1 MAVREKKSDRRM
13 RQAVG
18 PDSGKRRR
26 PFSQAEWTGFAAF
39 LLYFP
44 LWAVTPYIAL
54 VPLAGFILA
63 CGLMPFFPQASF
75 FLPVISKGSS
85 SRTAVS
91 LTFDDGPDPASTPIL
106 LGILEKYKISAT
118 FFVTGERARK
128 YAGLVKE
135 IVSRGHTLGN
145 HSYTHD
151 TLIMVRSVDTLR
163 KEIVK
168 TQQVFEELGFRVR
181 LFRPPVGITTPRY
194 ADALER
200 TGLQVV
206 NFSRRAGDM
215 GNRRVKG
222 IARKILKKLRAGDI
236 VLLHDVPP
244 GSEEQFQLWL
254 AEVERL
260 LMEIREKGFEIVPLE
275 TLIGLPVMEIL
286 HRDKAI

>member
-1 MAVREKKSDRRM
+1 MAVREKKSQQAGYRDIAK
-13 RQAVG
+13 RQRSLS
-18 PDSGKRRR
+18 P
-26 PFSQAEWTGFAAF
+26 AEWTGFAAF
-39 LLYFP
+39 LLYLP
-44 LWAVTPYIAL
+44 LWEVTPYLAL

-63 CGLMPFFPQASF
+63 CGIIPFFPQTSF

-85 SRTAVS
+85 SLPAVS

-106 LGILEKYKISAT
+106 LNILEKHKISAT

-168 TQQVFEELGFRVR
+168 TQQVLEELGFRVR
-181 LFRPPVGITTPRY
+181 LFRPPVGITTSRHAY
-194 ADALER
+194 ALEK

-244 GSEEQFQLWL
+244 GSEDQFRLWL

-260 LMEIREKGFEIVPLE
+260 LEEIREKGFDIVPLE
-275 TLIGLPVMEIL
+275 TFIGQPVMEIF
-286 HRDKAI
+286 HDAKNT